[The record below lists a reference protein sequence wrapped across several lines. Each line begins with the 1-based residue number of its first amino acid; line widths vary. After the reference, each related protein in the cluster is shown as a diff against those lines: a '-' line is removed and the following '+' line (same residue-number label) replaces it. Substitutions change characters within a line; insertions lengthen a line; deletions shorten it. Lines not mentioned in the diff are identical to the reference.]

1 MFKRVLDLLSG
12 GEAPDLSSDAD
23 ALELAVAALL
33 VEAARM
39 DSEFA
44 ESERATIRRLLATKF
59 ALAPAGADR
68 LIETAEAAVRHS
80 TQLFPFTRE
89 ISKRMSPEARAH
101 VIEMLWKV
109 AYADGAL
116 DPHEDMLVRRVA
128 GLIHVPDRERA
139 VARQRALEKLAAL
152 KTTREGGTA

>member
-1 MFKRVLDLLSG
+1 MLKRMLDVLSG
-12 GEAPDLSSDAD
+12 REMPDLSDTAD
-23 ALELAVAALL
+23 DLELAVAALL

-39 DSEFA
+39 DSVFDMA
-44 ESERATIRRLLATKF
+44 ERATIKRLLATKF
-59 ALAPAGADR
+59 TLAPEAAER
-68 LIETAEAAVRHS
+68 LIETAERAVQHS

-89 ISKRMSPEARAH
+89 ICKRMSPEARAH

-109 AYADGAL
+109 AYADGTL

-139 VARQRALEKLAAL
+139 VARQHALAKLAAL
-152 KTTREGGTA
+152 KVTKDAGSS